1 MNLVQRVKDI
11 LLKPQATWQEIDRE
25 AATPASLYSSYLV
38 ILAAIPAIAG
48 FVGLSII
55 GVGGL
60 GMTFRVPFFSGLLN
74 MVVGYVLTLVAV
86 YVLSLIVDAL
96 APSFQGRKDPVS
108 ALKLVVFGATA
119 SLVGGVFN
127 LIPALS
133 VLGLL
138 AALYTIYLIYLGL
151 PVLMKCP
158 PEKALAYTA
167 VVVVCGIVMGV
178 VIGALAA
185 LTTSGAGVGRLAGGA
200 SGGADIQISTPSGE
214 VKVDTA
220 KLDEMARKMEEAGKR
235 MEQAQA
241 SGDTAAVGKA
251 MGDVLGALGGAGGA
265 ALPAASL
272 KALLPEAVG
281 ELKRE
286 SIESSGG
293 QAVGLAGA
301 TAKAVYRQGPKSLE
315 LSITD
320 LGGLAGAAALAG
332 LANVTAD
339 RETPDT
345 IEKTYKQGGRTV
357 KEDARKDGSQGELTV
372 LLTNGV
378 MVEARGRQLAM
389 PQLKAAVDGLD
400 LAGLEKMQ
408 RPGKS

>member
-25 AATPASLYSSYLV
+25 AATPSSLYSSYLV

-55 GVGGL
+55 GVGGM

-138 AALYTIYLIYLGL
+138 AALYTVYLIYLGL

-185 LTTSGAGVGRLAGGA
+185 LTTSGAGVGRFAGGT
-200 SGGADIQISTPSGE
+200 SGGADIKISTPSGE

-301 TAKAVYRQGPKSLE
+301 TAKAVYRQGAKSLE

-345 IEKTYKQGGRTV
+345 LEKTYKEAGRTV

-378 MVEARGRQLAM
+378 MVEARGRQVTM

-400 LAGLEKMQ
+400 LAGLEKMP